1 MIDRDIKLSLFFLFE
16 SVKKRE
22 EPIKIPPFPKLYRL
36 QFRSG
41 YVIIKP
47 KQSRIFALS
56 DGCHRKLIND
66 VYKIIRLSPIGV
78 GGSHFYLWWL
88 SMYVRTVKITS
99 IKVNISIVFILFSFP
114 FPEGTTTRLSLRWL

>member
-1 MIDRDIKLSLFFLFE
+1 M
-16 SVKKRE
+16 
-22 EPIKIPPFPKLYRL
+22 
-36 QFRSG
+36 
-41 YVIIKP
+41 
-47 KQSRIFALS
+47 S

-114 FPEGTTTRLSLRWL
+114 FPEGTTTRLSLRALA